1 MPYIASL
8 NFTTMN
14 TILLIIS
21 IILFHLPLALYKD
34 TIRRYQRMVQYN
46 PMKAYDYDF
55 NNGYL
60 METSLSV
67 IIYFISSLLF
77 ALFPLI
83 GGLGLNWIIAIILNL
98 VLAFFIIPFIAFSVY
113 PTNSIL
119 TKRSLVIIS
128 AVSIVVAIILWR
140 IGLQD

>member
-1 MPYIASL
+1 
-8 NFTTMN
+8 MN

-21 IILFHLPLALYKD
+21 IVLFHLPLALYKD
-34 TIRRYQRMVQYN
+34 TIRRYERMVQYN
-46 PMKAYDYDF
+46 PIKAFEYDS
-55 NNGYL
+55 NNGFIK
-60 METSLSV
+60 EVSLSV
-67 IIYFISSLLF
+67 IIYFLSSLVF

-83 GGLGLNWIIAIILNL
+83 RGLGINWIIAIILNL

-119 TKRSLVIIS
+119 TKSSLVIIS